1 MTQNS
6 IKTVSMEEDQDTP
19 QRGSAETN
27 SEITPGI
34 SLMAQI
40 SHDLRT
46 PVNAMM
52 GYSMLI
58 EKFSYDRERVSQYA
72 RRSFLSG
79 QIMMEL
85 INNTLD
91 MGCVEGDEINLI
103 ETEFSLMSVLNDIQI
118 SIMPITECKKQDFNF
133 YINNPHGVDRVTGDK
148 SRMYRILQ
156 NVISNAVKYT
166 SEEGRID
173 VYAEL
178 KKDTSGNVQMSCQ
191 IRDTGCGMSKEFIED
206 MFKPY
211 ERERNAL
218 IPDVP
223 GLGLGMCIARTFTEL
238 MGGELSVESELGVGT
253 VVTVRIPLKISQG

>member
-19 QRGSAETN
+19 QRDSAETN

-79 QIMMEL
+79 QIMMDL

-118 SIMPITECKKQDFNF
+118 SIMPITECKKQNFNF
-133 YINNPHGVDRVTGDK
+133 YINK
-148 SRMYRILQ
+148 YRF
-156 NVISNAVKYT
+156 S
-166 SEEGRID
+166 
-173 VYAEL
+173 
-178 KKDTSGNVQMSCQ
+178 KD
-191 IRDTGCGMSKEFIED
+191 IYR
-206 MFKPY
+206 
-211 ERERNAL
+211 
-218 IPDVP
+218 
-223 GLGLGMCIARTFTEL
+223 
-238 MGGELSVESELGVGT
+238 
-253 VVTVRIPLKISQG
+253 